1 MNTRMRRLL
10 GLLLAFAM
18 VLSLGM
24 PAVAEDLS
32 QEEAESDQ
40 IVAVQSQAEQELS
53 QTEEE
58 EPEDSGEESEDTKPE
73 KSEAKQEESVEAQE
87 EQEEEAPVLNYSVLT
102 LTIGKSEQL
111 MLAGGEIA
119 SVTSSDECVS
129 AEQDGKLTGQ
139 KVGSAFVTV
148 TDVQGTEYECQV
160 TVEPTT
166 TTSKVKLTVAG
177 EKTLKLEGR
186 TIAEAKSSSKK
197 LATVDAKGK
206 VKALK
211 SGRVT
216 ITLTDTLGDVH
227 KYELTIAS
235 KLNTTKAELSETKTL
250 QLKLAGSA
258 VKKAKSSNEKVAI
271 VSETGKVTALMEGTA
286 KITLTDNA
294 GQKHT
299 AKVTVK
305 PNYLNRTAVSA
316 KKVYGKIVS
325 LHCHH
330 SGGTRSY
337 SQLLK
342 RKKITCGTG
351 VSVAL
356 QEAGLL
362 KSGDVITHTQGGSGN
377 GRHKLKSVSKAL
389 KNQGRL
395 KKGTYT
401 IYKAGCKYSK
411 LPEKY
416 KAAGMVYVQDSN
428 ICISAGDGYIYT
440 TNESSRQYRH
450 GQYFKTRMNAGYTH
464 SHDILFV
471 IAPNS

>member
-1 MNTRMRRLL
+1 MRRLL
-10 GLLLAFAM
+10 GLLLALAM
-18 VLSLGM
+18 VLSLAI
-24 PAVAEDLS
+24 PAGAEDLS
-32 QEEAESDQ
+32 QEESESSQ
-40 IVAVQSQAEQELS
+40 AVAVQSQEEEPS

-58 EPEDSGEESEDTKPE
+58 EPEEAGEESEEPEQKKPE
-73 KSEAKQEESVEAQE
+73 AKKEQTVETQEEKT
-87 EQEEEAPVLNYSVLT
+87 PVLNYSSLPLT
-102 LTIGKSEQL
+102 VGNSEQL
-111 MLAGGEIA
+111 ILDGGEIA
-119 SVTSSDECVS
+119 SVSSSDACVS
-129 AEQDGKLTGQ
+129 VEQNGKVTAQ
-139 KVGSAFVTV
+139 KVGSAVVTV
-148 TDVQGTEYECQV
+148 TDVQGRAYECQV
-160 TVEPTT
+160 KVEASI
-166 TTSKVKLTVAG
+166 TTSKLKLTVGG

-186 TIAEAKSSSKK
+186 TISEAKSSNKK

-211 SGRVT
+211 SGSVT

-227 KYELTIAS
+227 EYALTIAS
-235 KLNTTKAELSETKTL
+235 KLNTSKAELSETKTL
-250 QLKLAGSA
+250 QLKLTGSS

-271 VSETGKVTALMEGTA
+271 VSETGKVTAVMEGTA

-325 LHCHH
+325 LHCSH

-362 KSGDVITHTQGGSGN
+362 KSGDVITHTAGGSGN

-389 KNQGRL
+389 KNQGKL

-401 IYKAGCKYSK
+401 IYKAGCKYSQ

-450 GQYFKTRMNAGYTH
+450 GHYFKTRLNAGYTH